1 MLCVTVCVC
10 VGHIMSS
17 NQLAPELAQ
26 RCLSREWAGG
36 NVELVANSPENFS
49 NFAGNMKPLKLQQT
63 KCEMEN
69 GNILTAPK
77 THTSSEPFGHVL
89 LLRKLS
95 SRECENK
102 LWKSW
107 SCQLVCM
114 WTPLERSTSST
125 ENICCIFFYCNNLY
139 ATTRTAAATPN
150 GANIF
155 NCQLSSD
162 SSEKNDHLPSRRSVV
177 LCLSLTLSCCHNTF
191 RPCAGPHLINAA
203 SSCAKSRSA
212 VESSVKFLFPLLL

>member
-1 MLCVTVCVC
+1 
-10 VGHIMSS
+10 
-17 NQLAPELAQ
+17 
-26 RCLSREWAGG
+26 
-36 NVELVANSPENFS
+36 
-49 NFAGNMKPLKLQQT
+49 MKPLKLQQT

-114 WTPLERSTSST
+114 WTSLERSTSSS

-191 RPCAGPHLINAA
+191 HPMRRPALNQRCQQLCKVPLCGWIECEVPFSTTFIKRNLSVLAKRHLWGCSVLVICLAVLFKSQYEYWKR
-203 SSCAKSRSA
+203 SSRIEHKY
-212 VESSVKFLFPLLL
+212 PLA